1 MQAVVDGIN
10 GRVQALTTQWESYLP
25 AQLELVQNHKLLVQG
40 RYVLFIVGEE
50 ELSSYAENV
59 FLRKFDPSIEEM
71 VLVRKFDRFQAV
83 IKEISEEKIVLE
95 YTDDKVYT
103 FECKYSESFYAEGG
117 LENFA
122 VGDTVSATLE
132 EPVPEAEG
140 AMQASLNYISKNLEE

>member
-1 MQAVVDGIN
+1 MF
-10 GRVQALTTQWESYLP
+10 SKYF
-25 AQLELVQNHKLLVQG
+25 QL
-40 RYVLFIVGEE
+40 RFI
-50 ELSSYAENV
+50 
-59 FLRKFDPSIEEM
+59 RK
-71 VLVRKFDRFQAV
+71 AV

-132 EPVPEAEG
+132 DTYLPCTK
-140 AMQASLNYISKNLEE
+140 SLWF